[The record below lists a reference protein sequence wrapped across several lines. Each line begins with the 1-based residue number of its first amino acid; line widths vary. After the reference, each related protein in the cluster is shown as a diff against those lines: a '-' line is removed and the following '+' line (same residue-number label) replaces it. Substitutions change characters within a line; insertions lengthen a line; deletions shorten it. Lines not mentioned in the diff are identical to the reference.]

1 MNVGILVIMSALND
15 TTTPLTLDENG
26 FYFPPSI
33 LVQGTPAG
41 DYYHT
46 MLRGLTHKLNNFLAV
61 IQGFSS
67 LILMSDGLEASVK
80 ENLDHMKGA
89 AQGAGH
95 LAERLLAV
103 GGCVNLNLQAVS
115 LQSFIPL
122 IDTNLRA
129 PFTKFNVPLQVNVSP
144 GCGPVLVDNG
154 RLKEILCELTMNAA
168 EAVHLSGKPGSVGLD
183 VLPPGQVPG
192 SRPNCVDIFVRNT
205 GTTIPTEKFREF
217 FRPFHSTKDS
227 KHYGIGLAVTQML
240 CAQMG
245 IRFGLKSEQD
255 LTTIWLSIP
264 LAPA

>member
-1 MNVGILVIMSALND
+1 MSASNE
-15 TTTPLTLDENG
+15 TTQLTLDENG
-26 FYFPPSI
+26 FYFPPPI
-33 LVQGTPAG
+33 VVQGTPAG
-41 DYYHT
+41 DYYHL

-67 LILMSDGLEASVK
+67 LILMSDGLESSVK

-89 AQGAGH
+89 AQGAGA

-103 GGCVNLNLQAVS
+103 GGCVNLNVQPLN

-122 IDTNLRA
+122 IETNLRA
-129 PFTKFNVPLQVNVSP
+129 PFTKFNVPLQINVAP
-144 GCGPVLVDNG
+144 NFGPVLVDNG
-154 RLKEILCELTMNAA
+154 RLKEILCEITLNAA

-183 VLPPGQVPG
+183 ILAPGQVPG

-205 GTTIPTEKFREF
+205 GLTMPTEKFREF

-227 KHYGIGLAVTQML
+227 KHYGIGLAITQML

-245 IRFGLKSEQD
+245 IRFGLKSDQD
-255 LTTIWLSIP
+255 TTTIWLSVP
-264 LAPA
+264 LA

>member
-1 MNVGILVIMSALND
+1 MIYPNETAQ
-15 TTTPLTLDENG
+15 PLTLDENG

-33 LVQGTPAG
+33 LVQGTPVG
-41 DYYHT
+41 EYYHT

-80 ENLDHMKGA
+80 ENLDHMKSSS
-89 AQGAGH
+89 QGAGH

-103 GGCVNLNLQAVS
+103 GGCVNLNLQSVA
-115 LQSFIPL
+115 LTAYIPL

-129 PFTKFNVPLQVNVSP
+129 PFTKFNVPLQINVSP
-144 GCGPVLVDNG
+144 SSGSVYVDNG
-154 RLKEILCELTMNAA
+154 RLKEILCEITLNAA
-168 EAVHLSGKPGSVGLD
+168 EAVALSGKPGSVGLD

-192 SRPNCVDIFVRNT
+192 SRPGCVDIFVRNT
-205 GTTIPTEKFREF
+205 GTTIPLEKFREF

-227 KHYGIGLAVTQML
+227 KHYGIGLAISQML

-245 IRFGLKSEQD
+245 IRFGLKSDQD
-255 LTTIWLSIP
+255 TTTIWLSVP
-264 LAPA
+264 QAA